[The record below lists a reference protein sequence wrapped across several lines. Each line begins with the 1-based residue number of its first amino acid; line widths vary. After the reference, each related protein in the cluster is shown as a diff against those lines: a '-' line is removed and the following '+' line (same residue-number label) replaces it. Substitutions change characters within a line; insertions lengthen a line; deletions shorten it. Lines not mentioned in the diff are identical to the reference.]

1 MEGGTIIQYSRII
14 AINEIIREVKDR
26 NKYSCGIFLD
36 FQKAFDTVNHKVLIG
51 KLNHYGMRELSL
63 DWFKSYQTNRQQKTS
78 KEGIFSDSLT
88 VSYDVPQGYTLGSI
102 ISLIHINDPND
113 AIAHS
118 LMHHFPRKSLK
129 PVTI

>member
-1 MEGGTIIQYSRII
+1 M
-14 AINEIIREVKDR
+14 KDR

-88 VSYDVPQGYTLGSI
+88 VSYDVPQGYALGPI
-102 ISLIHINDPND
+102 ISMTQMML
-113 AIAHS
+113 
-118 LMHHFPRKSLK
+118 
-129 PVTI
+129 